1 MRSNHLH
8 THKPT
13 VLLLLLAL
21 LLSTGA
27 SAIAHAHEQTRLD
40 TPHLNAML
48 GAANDEP
55 DHVVTTTDDSGPG
68 SLRWA
73 ILDAAAGDRIAFSP
87 RLAGQTIVLNSILP
101 EINKHLIIDGRMAP
115 MLNISGNNAVQSG
128 FVVRSDGQLTVLGL
142 TFRDGQDFVGGAF
155 FVDGGQL
162 RLTGVTLVD
171 NVSQGGGAIE
181 NLDGIVL
188 VTNSTI
194 HNNRSTD
201 SVLGG
206 GAIYQWGTGTPE
218 TTIFYSTITDNTAA
232 DAAKDGLWIRAGELG
247 LVGSLLDHVG
257 GSCKIE
263 VGASAASG
271 GYNIDHDGTTGGNPC
286 GLTEATDQIDTPLL
300 LGPLADN
307 GGASMTRAPENASP
321 AFFNVPTG
329 EAGCGDPIL
338 YDQRGGVRTLG
349 SGDNCDSGA
358 MQVLG
363 CGVVTDSTVS
373 LSAGNFSLN
382 SIIDSADDGDTLTI
396 VGLCPGTAPVFGYD
410 PATARIRKNLTLV
423 GKVAGPLNGNTI
435 PLLTPP
441 SYIEQPILDAKGEA
455 GVVVVE
461 NNATVTLNRLTL
473 TRGEK
478 LQSSGAGLYVAE
490 GANVTLLNSSV
501 RNNAA
506 ASGGGVFVEGSAQIN
521 FSEISGNYGSA
532 GGGLHTVGTTSTN
545 NSTFS
550 YNFGQGGG
558 AIYVPE
564 GGSLSMVSST
574 VRGNTVP
581 DGGGGGGMLT
591 LGEATMANTTFADNR
606 AGKGGAIIVGE
617 NGDLSIG
624 QSTFQNNRAVFNGGA
639 VNGAGDTTISGS
651 TFTGNFAG
659 EQGGAIYFSGGA
671 ASMLKVSVTEFAQNT
686 AGTDGGAMANF
697 ATVMAE
703 DVIMGF
709 NQAGNRGGAMHNG
722 GSATVADSRLFS
734 NLAVVSGGAI
744 HNETTGTFELMTST
758 LEENTTKV
766 GAGAVFN
773 EGVYRLGAGTVMTNV
788 GGGLINDSAGTLFAY
803 NSTLTLNTSGPGILN
818 RGTLTLYNST
828 ITGNKYDGPAGGLV
842 TSGTASVINNIIAG
856 NFNVPN
862 TQSDCANTG
871 DLLLSHSLV
880 GDGSCDAAG
889 GTNNLSGDPRLG
901 PFGDNG
907 GPTST
912 YALEENSPAIDA
924 GDDTICASEPVNNV
938 DQRGAPRVGQCD
950 IGAYEW
956 GEIPPPEPLQLFLPG
971 IFGG

>member
-1 MRSNHLH
+1 MRSNHLRAL
-8 THKPT
+8 KPT
-13 VLLLLLAL
+13 ALLLLFAL
-21 LLSTGA
+21 VLSTGA
-27 SAIAHAHEQTRLD
+27 SAITKAQEQTRLD
-40 TPHLNAML
+40 TTHLNAML
-48 GAANDEP
+48 QAANDEP

-68 SLRWA
+68 SLRQA
-73 ILDAAAGDRIAFSP
+73 VLDAADGDHIAFSP
-87 RLAGQTIVLNSILP
+87 RLASQTIVLNSILP
-101 EINKHLIIDGRMAP
+101 EVDKQLTIDGRMAP
-115 MLNISGNNAVQSG
+115 MLSISGDGAYPSG
-128 FVVRSDGQLTVLGL
+128 FTVRSNGQLTVLGL
-142 TFRDGQDFVGGAF
+142 TFRDGVSFVGGAF
-155 FVDGGQL
+155 FVDGGEL
-162 RLTGVTLVD
+162 LLNGVTLVD
-171 NVSQGGGAIE
+171 NVSAGGGAIE
-181 NLDGIVL
+181 NLDGDLIIA
-188 VTNSTI
+188 NSTI
-194 HNNRSTD
+194 HNNQSTD
-201 SVLGG
+201 PSLGG
-206 GAIYQWGTGTPE
+206 GAIYQWETGTPE
-218 TTIFYSTITDNTAA
+218 TIIYYSTITDNTAA
-232 DAAKDGLWIRAGELG
+232 GVGKDGLWIRTGDLG
-247 LVGSLLDHVG
+247 IVGSLLDHAG

-271 GYNIDHDGTTGGNPC
+271 GYNIDYDDTAGGNPC
-286 GLTEATDQIDTPLL
+286 QLTEITDLVDTPLIL
-300 LGPLADN
+300 DPLADN
-307 GGASMTRAPENASP
+307 GGASMTRAPDTASP
-321 AFFNVPTG
+321 AFSYVPTG

-358 MQVLG
+358 VQVLG
-363 CGVVTDSTVS
+363 CGVITDITVS
-373 LSAGNFSLN
+373 LSDGNFALN
-382 SIIDSADDGDTLTI
+382 SLIDSADDGDTLTI

-423 GKVAGPLNGNTI
+423 GKVAGPLDGNTI

-478 LQSSGAGLYVAE
+478 LQSSGAGLYVAA
-490 GANVTLLNSSV
+490 GSNVTLQNSSV
-501 RNNAA
+501 RSNAA

-521 FSEISGNYGSA
+521 FSEISGNYGNA
-532 GGGLHTVGTTSTN
+532 GGGLQTAGTTSIN

-550 YNFGQGGG
+550 HNFGQGGG
-558 AIYVPE
+558 AIYVAE
-564 GGSLSMVSST
+564 AGSLSMFSST
-574 VRGNTVP
+574 IRRNRVP
-581 DGGGGGGMLT
+581 DGGSGGGMVT
-591 LGEATMANTTFADNR
+591 LGQTTIANTLFAENR
-606 AGKGGAIIVGE
+606 AGTGGAIEVGE
-617 NGDLSIG
+617 NGELTIG

-639 VNGAGDTTISGS
+639 VNGAGDTSINGS

-671 ASMLKVSVTEFAQNT
+671 PSMLQVLFTEFAQNT
-686 AGTDGGAMANF
+686 AGTDGGAIANF

-703 DVIMGF
+703 DVTMGF
-709 NQAGNRGGAMHNG
+709 NQAGNRGGAIHNG
-722 GSATVADSRLFS
+722 GSVKVTGSRLFS
-734 NLAVVSGGAI
+734 NSAVASGGAI
-744 HNETTGTFELMTST
+744 HNETTGTFELMTGT

-773 EGVYRLGAGTVMTNV
+773 EGVYRLGASTVMVNV
-788 GGGLINDSAGTLFAY
+788 GGGLINDSVGTLFAY

-828 ITGNKYDGPAGGLV
+828 ISGNKHDGPAGGLV
-842 TSGTASVINNIIAG
+842 TSGTASVVNNIIAG

-924 GDDTICASEPVNNV
+924 GDDTVCAAEPVNSV

-950 IGAYEW
+950 LGAYEW
-956 GEIPPPEPLQLFLPG
+956 GEIPPPEMWQLLLPA
-971 IFGG
+971 IFGD